1 MRRLISCVAA
11 WAALALPALAHA
23 GADGGPGADFPALPI
38 RWIVPFP
45 PAGSI
50 DAVARVVGR
59 KLSQVLGQQI
69 IIDNRAGAGGRVGAK
84 AAADARPDGYTQLFT
99 LNTTYTIKKDLFR
112 NPTFDP
118 DKDFEPIT
126 IVAETSQ
133 LLVASPKF
141 PAHDVR
147 QLIDMARKHPH
158 EINFASSGVGGSLHL
173 AMLYFESQAG
183 IDLVHIPYKGGPPA
197 VNDLMTDRVS
207 LMFFNT
213 PAALSYVKNHQ
224 LQALGVSTPKR
235 SMFLP
240 DVPTI
245 AESGVPGFDISVWFG
260 LSVPAGTPKAVVERM
275 HAAVAQALADP
286 GVRHDLIALGA
297 EPVGDTPADFAQR
310 MRRESEAWTQTFKQ
324 ADMVLE

>member
-1 MRRLISCVAA
+1 MRRSISCIAA
-11 WAALALPALAHA
+11 WLALALPAIAQA
-23 GADGGPGADFPALPI
+23 ADEAPGADFPTLPI
-38 RWIVPFP
+38 HWIVPFP

-59 KLSQVLGQQI
+59 KLSEILGQQI

-99 LNTTYTIKKDLFR
+99 LNTTYTIKKQFFAH
-112 NPTFDP
+112 PTFDP
-118 DKDFEPIT
+118 DKDFEPIS

-133 LLVASPKF
+133 LLVASPGF
-141 PAHDVR
+141 PAHNV
-147 QLIDMARKHPH
+147 QELIAMAKKQPH

-173 AMLYFESQAG
+173 AMMYFESQAG

-213 PAALSYVKNHQ
+213 PAALNYVKNHQ
-224 LQALGVSTPKR
+224 FQALAVSTKKR
-235 SMFLP
+235 SIFLP

-260 LSVPAGTPKAVVERM
+260 LSVPAGTPHAVIDRM
-275 HAAVAQALADP
+275 HAAVVKALADP
-286 GVRHDLIALGA
+286 RVRHDLIALGA
-297 EPVGDTPADFAQR
+297 EPVGDAPADFAQR
-310 MRRESEAWTQTFKQ
+310 VHRESEGWTKTFKQ